1 MAATASPFG
10 LRPTNLIGG
19 QPYNGGS
26 IRQYHVK
33 ANNSAA
39 IFNGDL
45 VVLSSAGLPSAVS
58 STPSA
63 VKDAHEGAAATPG
76 IVGVLVG
83 ARYIDDNGVQQFR
96 QFLPANAT
104 TAGFTEIKIMVNDD
118 PRQLYKIQA
127 NAALGTFN
135 SGTDGSGFAGA
146 IGKNC
151 SLDFSTSGSTTT
163 GNSGVSLKID
173 SNGGTLAATETLAM
187 RVVDVVAGTE
197 NDDFPEFI
205 IKLNVGVH
213 AYDNSLGV

>member
-10 LRPTNLIGG
+10 VKPTHMIGG
-19 QPYNGGS
+19 APYNGGA

-45 VVLSSAGLPSAVS
+45 VVLSSAGLPAAVS
-58 STPSA
+58 STPEA
-63 VKDAHEGAAATPG
+63 NELAATSDNGTPG
-76 IVGVLVG
+76 IVGVMVG
-83 ARYIDDNGVQQFR
+83 AKYVDDNGVQQFR

-118 PRQLYKIQA
+118 PRQLYKIQG
-127 NAALGTFN
+127 NNSLGTFN

-146 IGKNC
+146 IGKNGQ
-151 SLDFSTSGSTTT
+151 LDFSTSGSTTT

-173 SNGGTLAATETLAM
+173 ANGSNLATTETFGM
-187 RVVDVVAGTE
+187 RVIDVVEGTE
-197 NDDFPEFI
+197 NDNFPEFI
-205 IKLNVGVH
+205 IKFNVGVH

>member
-10 LRPTNLIGG
+10 LKPTNMIGG
-19 QPYNGGS
+19 APYNGGA
-26 IRQYHVK
+26 IRHYHVK

-45 VVLSSAGLPSAVS
+45 VVLSSAGLPAAVS
-58 STPSA
+58 STPEA
-63 VKDAHEGAAATPG
+63 NELAATSDNGTPG
-76 IVGVLVG
+76 IVGVMVG
-83 ARYIDDNGVQQFR
+83 AKYVDDNGVQQFR

-118 PRQLYKIQA
+118 PRQLYKIQG
-127 NAALGTFN
+127 NNSLGTFN

-146 IGKNC
+146 IGKNGQ
-151 SLDFSTSGSTTT
+151 LDFSTSGSTTT

-173 SNGGTLAATETLAM
+173 ANGSNLATTETFGM
-187 RVVDVVAGTE
+187 RVIDVVEGTE
-197 NDDFPEFI
+197 NDNFPEFI
-205 IKLNVGVH
+205 IKFNVGVH

>member
-26 IRQYHVK
+26 IRQNHVK

-173 SNGGTLAATETLAM
+173 SNGGTLAATATLGV

>member
-10 LRPTNLIGG
+10 LKPTNMIGG
-19 QPYNGGS
+19 APYNGGA

-45 VVLSSAGLPSAVS
+45 VVLSSAGLPAAVS
-58 STPSA
+58 STPEA
-63 VKDAHEGAAATPG
+63 NELAATSDNGTPG
-76 IVGVLVG
+76 IVGVMVG
-83 ARYIDDNGVQQFR
+83 AKYVDDNGVQQFR

-118 PRQLYKIQA
+118 PRQLYKVQG
-127 NAALGTFN
+127 NNSLGTFN

-146 IGKNC
+146 IGKNGQ
-151 SLDFSTSGSTTT
+151 LDFSTSGSTTT

-173 SNGGTLAATETLAM
+173 ANGSNLATTETFGM
-187 RVVDVVAGTE
+187 RVIDVVEGTE
-197 NDDFPEFI
+197 NANFPEFI
-205 IKLNVGVH
+205 IKFNVGVH

>member
-58 STPSA
+58 STPDANELAATSA
-63 VKDAHEGAAATPG
+63 NGTPG

-173 SNGGTLAATETLAM
+173 SNGGTLAATATLGV

>member
-10 LRPTNLIGG
+10 LKPTNMIGG
-19 QPYNGGS
+19 APYNGGA
-26 IRQYHVK
+26 IRHFHVK

-45 VVLSSAGLPSAVS
+45 VVLSSAGLPAAVS

-63 VKDAHEGAAATPG
+63 NDLQATSVNGTPG
-76 IVGVLVG
+76 IVGVMVG
-83 ARYIDDNGVQQFR
+83 ARYIDSKGQLQFD
-96 QFLPANAT
+96 QSLPANAT
-104 TAGFTEIKIMVNDD
+104 TSGFTEIKIMVNDD

-135 SGTDGSGFAGA
+135 SGTGGSGFAGA

-173 SNGGTLAATETLAM
+173 TNGGTLAATETLAM
-187 RVVDVVAGTE
+187 RVIDVVEGTE
-197 NDDFPEFI
+197 GDNFPEFI
-205 IKLNVGVH
+205 VKFNVGVH

>member
-10 LRPTNLIGG
+10 LKPTNMIGG
-19 QPYNGGS
+19 APYNGGA
-26 IRQYHVK
+26 IRHYHVK

-45 VVLSSAGLPSAVS
+45 VVLSSAGLPAAVS
-58 STPSA
+58 STPTASELAATSA
-63 VKDAHEGAAATPG
+63 NGTPG
-76 IVGVLVG
+76 IVGVMVG
-83 ARYIDDNGVQQFR
+83 AKYVDDNGVQQFR

-118 PRQLYKIQA
+118 PRQLYKIQG
-127 NAALGTFN
+127 NNSLGTFN

-146 IGKNC
+146 VGKNC

-173 SNGGTLAATETLAM
+173 ANGSNLATTETFGM
-187 RVVDVVAGTE
+187 RVIDVVEGTE
-197 NDDFPEFI
+197 NDNFPEFI
-205 IKLNVGVH
+205 IKFNVGVH

>member
-205 IKLNVGVH
+205 VKFNVGVH

>member
-10 LRPTNLIGG
+10 LKPTNMIGG
-19 QPYNGGS
+19 APYNGGA
-26 IRQYHVK
+26 IRHYHVK

-45 VVLSSAGLPSAVS
+45 VVLSSAGLPAAVS

-63 VKDAHEGAAATPG
+63 SKDAHEGAAGTPG
-76 IVGVLVG
+76 IVGVMVG
-83 ARYIDDNGVQQFR
+83 ARYIDKNGQLQFD

-118 PRQLYKIQA
+118 PRQLYKIQG

-151 SLDFSTSGSTTT
+151 SLDFSTSGSTST

-173 SNGGTLAATETLAM
+173 TNGGTLAATATLGM
-187 RVVDVVAGTE
+187 RVVDVVEGTE
-197 NDDFPEFI
+197 TDNFPEFI
-205 IKLNVGVH
+205 VKFNVGVH

>member
-146 IGKNC
+146 VGKNC

-173 SNGGTLAATETLAM
+173 SNGGTLAATATLGV

>member
-10 LRPTNLIGG
+10 LKPTNMIGG
-19 QPYNGGS
+19 APYNGGA

-63 VKDAHEGAAATPG
+63 IKDAHEGAAGTPG
-76 IVGVLVG
+76 IVGVMVA
-83 ARYIDDNGVQQFR
+83 ARYVDASGLQQFR

-104 TAGFTEIKIMVNDD
+104 TAGFTEIKILVNDE
-118 PRQLYKIQA
+118 PRQLYQIQG

-146 IGKNC
+146 VGKNC

-173 SNGGTLAATETLAM
+173 TNGGTLAATATLGV
-187 RVVDVVAGTE
+187 RVIDVVEGTE
-197 NDDFPEFI
+197 TDNFPEFI
-205 IKLNVGVH
+205 VKLNVGVH

>member
-45 VVLSSAGLPSAVS
+45 VVLSSAGLPAAVS
-58 STPSA
+58 STPEA
-63 VKDAHEGAAATPG
+63 NELAATSDNGTPG
-76 IVGVLVG
+76 IVGVMVG
-83 ARYIDDNGVQQFR
+83 AKYVDDNGVQQFR

-118 PRQLYKIQA
+118 PRQLYKIQG
-127 NAALGTFN
+127 NNSLGTFN
-135 SGTDGSGFAGA
+135 V
-146 IGKNC
+146 
-151 SLDFSTSGSTTT
+151 L
-163 GNSGVSLKID
+163 
-173 SNGGTLAATETLAM
+173 
-187 RVVDVVAGTE
+187 
-197 NDDFPEFI
+197 P
-205 IKLNVGVH
+205 
-213 AYDNSLGV
+213 

>member
-173 SNGGTLAATETLAM
+173 SNGGTLAATATLGV

>member
-10 LRPTNLIGG
+10 LKPTNMIGG
-19 QPYNGGS
+19 APYNGGA

-45 VVLSSAGLPSAVS
+45 VVLSSAGLPAAVS
-58 STPSA
+58 STPEA
-63 VKDAHEGAAATPG
+63 NELAATSDNGTPG
-76 IVGVLVG
+76 IVGVMVG
-83 ARYIDDNGVQQFR
+83 AKYVDDNGVQQFR

-118 PRQLYKIQA
+118 PRQLYKIQG
-127 NAALGTFN
+127 NNSLGTFN
-135 SGTDGSGFAGA
+135 SGIDGSGFAGA
-146 IGKNC
+146 IGKNGQ
-151 SLDFSTSGSTTT
+151 LDFSTSGSTTT

-173 SNGGTLAATETLAM
+173 ANGSNLATTETFGM
-187 RVVDVVAGTE
+187 RVIDVVEGTE
-197 NDDFPEFI
+197 NDNFPEFI
-205 IKLNVGVH
+205 IKFNVGVH

>member
-10 LRPTNLIGG
+10 LKPTNMIGG
-19 QPYNGGS
+19 APYNGGA
-26 IRQYHVK
+26 IRHYHVK

-45 VVLSSAGLPSAVS
+45 VVLSSASLPAAVS

-63 VKDAHEGAAATPG
+63 IKDAQEGAAGTPG
-76 IVGVLVG
+76 IVGVMVG
-83 ARYIDDNGVQQFR
+83 ARYIDNNGILQFD

-104 TAGFTEIKIMVNDD
+104 TSGFTEIKIMVNDD
-118 PRQLYKIQA
+118 PRQLYKIQG

-146 IGKNC
+146 VGKNC
-151 SLDFSTSGSTTT
+151 SLDFSTSGSTST

-173 SNGGTLAATETLAM
+173 TNGGTLAATATLGM
-187 RVVDVVAGTE
+187 RVIDVVEGTE
-197 NDDFPEFI
+197 TDNFPEFI
-205 IKLNVGVH
+205 VKFNVGVH

>member
-10 LRPTNLIGG
+10 LKPTNMIGG
-19 QPYNGGS
+19 APYNGGA

-45 VVLSSAGLPSAVS
+45 VVLSSAGLPAAVS
-58 STPSA
+58 STPEA
-63 VKDAHEGAAATPG
+63 NELAATSDNGTSG
-76 IVGVLVG
+76 IVGVMVG
-83 ARYIDDNGVQQFR
+83 AKYVDDNGVQQFR

-118 PRQLYKIQA
+118 PRQLYKIQG
-127 NAALGTFN
+127 NNSLGTFN

-146 IGKNC
+146 IGKNGQ
-151 SLDFSTSGSTTT
+151 LDFSTSGSTTT

-173 SNGGTLAATETLAM
+173 ANGSNLATTETFGM
-187 RVVDVVAGTE
+187 RVIDVVEGTE
-197 NDDFPEFI
+197 NDNFPEFI
-205 IKLNVGVH
+205 IKFNVGVH

>member
-10 LRPTNLIGG
+10 LKPTNMIGG
-19 QPYNGGS
+19 APYNGGA

-173 SNGGTLAATETLAM
+173 SNGGTLAATATLGV
-187 RVVDVVAGTE
+187 RVVDVVAVTE
-197 NDDFPEFI
+197 NDDFAEFI

>member
-10 LRPTNLIGG
+10 LKPTNMIGG
-19 QPYNGGS
+19 APYNGGA

-63 VKDAHEGAAATPG
+63 NELAATSVNG
-76 IVGVLVG
+76 TAGMVGVMVG
-83 ARYIDDNGVQQFR
+83 AKYVDDNGVQQFR

-146 IGKNC
+146 VGKNC

-173 SNGGTLAATETLAM
+173 SNGGTLAATETLGM
-187 RVVDVVAGTE
+187 RVIDVVEGTE
-197 NDDFPEFI
+197 NDNFPEFI
-205 IKLNVGVH
+205 VKFNVGVH

>member
-45 VVLSSAGLPSAVS
+45 VVLSSAGLPAAVS
-58 STPSA
+58 STPEA
-63 VKDAHEGAAATPG
+63 NELAATSDNGTPG
-76 IVGVLVG
+76 IVGVMVG
-83 ARYIDDNGVQQFR
+83 AKYVDDNGVQQFR

-104 TAGFTEIKIMVNDD
+104 TAGFTEIKIMVNAD
-118 PRQLYKIQA
+118 PRQLYKIQG
-127 NAALGTFN
+127 NNSLGTFN

-146 IGKNC
+146 IGKNGQ
-151 SLDFSTSGSTTT
+151 LDFSTSGSTTT

-173 SNGGTLAATETLAM
+173 ANGSNLATTETFGM
-187 RVVDVVAGTE
+187 RVIDVVEGTE
-197 NDDFPEFI
+197 NDNFPEFI
-205 IKLNVGVH
+205 IKFNVGVH

>member
-45 VVLSSAGLPSAVS
+45 VVLSSAGLPAAVS
-58 STPSA
+58 STPEA
-63 VKDAHEGAAATPG
+63 NELAATSDNGTPG
-76 IVGVLVG
+76 IVGVMVG
-83 ARYIDDNGVQQFR
+83 AKYVDDNGVQQFR

-118 PRQLYKIQA
+118 PRQLYKIQG
-127 NAALGTFN
+127 NNSLGTFN

-146 IGKNC
+146 IGKNGQ
-151 SLDFSTSGSTTT
+151 LDFSTSGSTTT

-173 SNGGTLAATETLAM
+173 ANGSNLATTETFGM
-187 RVVDVVAGTE
+187 RVIDVVEGTE
-197 NDDFPEFI
+197 NDNFPEFI
-205 IKLNVGVH
+205 IKFNVGVH

>member
-10 LRPTNLIGG
+10 LKPTNMIGG
-19 QPYNGGS
+19 APYNGGA
-26 IRQYHVK
+26 IRHYHEK

-45 VVLSSAGLPSAVS
+45 VVLSAAGLPAAVS
-58 STPSA
+58 STPTANELAATSA
-63 VKDAHEGAAATPG
+63 NGTPG
-76 IVGVLVG
+76 IVGVMVG

-104 TAGFTEIKIMVNDD
+104 TSGFTEIKIMVNED
-118 PRQLYKIQA
+118 PRQLFKIQG

-135 SGTDGSGFAGA
+135 SGTGGSGFAGA
-146 IGKNC
+146 VGKNC
-151 SLDFSTSGSTTT
+151 SLDFSTSGSTST

-173 SNGGTLAATETLAM
+173 TNGGTLAATETLAM
-187 RVVDVVAGTE
+187 RVIDVVEGTE
-197 NDDFPEFI
+197 GDNFPEFI
-205 IKLNVGVH
+205 VKFNVGVH

>member
-10 LRPTNLIGG
+10 LKPTNMIGG
-19 QPYNGGS
+19 APYNGGA

-45 VVLSSAGLPSAVS
+45 VVLSSAGLPAAVS
-58 STPSA
+58 STPEA
-63 VKDAHEGAAATPG
+63 NELAATSDNGTPG
-76 IVGVLVG
+76 IVGVMVG
-83 ARYIDDNGVQQFR
+83 AKYVDDNGVQQFR

-118 PRQLYKIQA
+118 PRQLYKIQG
-127 NAALGTFN
+127 NNSLGTFN

-146 IGKNC
+146 IGKNGQ
-151 SLDFSTSGSTTT
+151 LDFSTSGSTTT

-173 SNGGTLAATETLAM
+173 ANGSNLATTETFGM
-187 RVVDVVAGTE
+187 RVIDVVEGTE
-197 NDDFPEFI
+197 NDNFPEFI
-205 IKLNVGVH
+205 IKFNVGVH

>member
-10 LRPTNLIGG
+10 LKPTNMIGG
-19 QPYNGGS
+19 APYNGGA

-173 SNGGTLAATETLAM
+173 SNGGTLAATATLGV